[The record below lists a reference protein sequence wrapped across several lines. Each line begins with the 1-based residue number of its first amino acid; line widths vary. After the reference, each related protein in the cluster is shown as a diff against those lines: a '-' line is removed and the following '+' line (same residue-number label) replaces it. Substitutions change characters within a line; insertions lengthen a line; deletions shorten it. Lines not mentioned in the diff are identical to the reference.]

1 MTPGSPG
8 ASRPQGIY
16 SHDRC
21 WVLGTPHTRH
31 RRVERSRD
39 EPPPPLPE
47 GLTYMHSV
55 CVHITYTPSQ
65 YDKSRRVCIYNVSSG
80 RVHTQFLRASSNA

>member
-1 MTPGSPG
+1 MTAAGCWAHRTPGTG
-8 ASRPQGIY
+8 ASNVPVM
-16 SHDRC
+16 S
-21 WVLGTPHTRH
+21 
-31 RRVERSRD
+31 
-39 EPPPPLPE
+39 PPPLPE